1 MNSTK
6 IDVRSLERSFQ
17 VENGKQVRALGPVDI
32 QVRDGEFLCVVGPS
46 GCGKSTLLRVLAGL
60 INPSKGEAT
69 IAAGQRSGSTPMAMV
84 FQDYSIYPWKTVL
97 ENVRFG
103 LDLSG
108 VKKREGS
115 ERAMHWIARLD
126 LSEFAQAYPDKLS
139 GGMRQR
145 VSIARALAT
154 DPEVIFMDEPFAA
167 LDPQLRE
174 MLQDTLLEIC
184 QQEQR
189 TVVFI
194 THSLEEAIV
203 LGDRVIVMTAR
214 PGTVKLEVEIPFPRP
229 RSPEIRDTP
238 EFGALRADLWR
249 ILRGEVEE
257 YLQSLHEETE
267 R

>member
-1 MNSTK
+1 
-6 IDVRSLERSFQ
+6 
-17 VENGKQVRALGPVDI
+17 
-32 QVRDGEFLCVVGPS
+32 
-46 GCGKSTLLRVLAGL
+46 
-60 INPSKGEAT
+60 
-69 IAAGQRSGSTPMAMV
+69 MV